1 MILDASVAA
10 KWFLPDE
17 VTPAANAIL
26 RQYLAGELTLLVP
39 DLFWH
44 EMANVLATAVRAD
57 RLTASAGSR
66 AMNQLTQLELPVQPT
81 WSFASEALAQAVAW
95 RWPAYDLFYLLL
107 ARTMNDVLI
116 TADERLVRALGHR
129 FPVRGLSA
137 ASVG

>member
-10 KWFLPDE
+10 KWCLPDE
-17 VTPAANAIL
+17 AAAPADELL
-26 RQYLAGELTLLVP
+26 RRYLSRELHLLVP
-39 DLFWH
+39 DLFWP
-44 EMANVLATAVRAD
+44 EMANLLAHAVRGG
-57 RLTASAGSR
+57 RLRAAAAGAALSR
-66 AMNQLTQLELPVQPT
+66 LEQLRLPVMPT
-81 WSFASEALAQAVAW
+81 AALAPEACMEAI
-95 RWPAYDLFYLLL
+95 RWQLPAYDLFYLLL